1 MELWSYGA
9 MVHGRI
15 DSGSTLAV
23 YRQCSAFWNVFGLW
37 IANYYFTGGVSITF
51 SQCSIT
57 GSVCIMT
64 INLLDIFLPTRV
76 PLPPSVVQ
84 ARVVSAPGRSIIC
97 NWLMTDGLIVKKLF
111 LLVGNGFGEAQVG
124 QTHDDEE
131 RQHHVLKLK
140 KRRIQGCE
148 EPEGVHKQ

>member
-1 MELWSYGA
+1 
-9 MVHGRI
+9 MVYGRI

-23 YRQCSAFWNVFGLW
+23 YRQCSAFRNVFGLW

-97 NWLMTDGLIVKKLF
+97 N
-111 LLVGNGFGEAQVG
+111 
-124 QTHDDEE
+124 
-131 RQHHVLKLK
+131 
-140 KRRIQGCE
+140 
-148 EPEGVHKQ
+148 